1 MLSFYSSQ
9 VSFQFVVF
17 TRFILGCNS
26 LFSARLRLDRGL
38 IPVVRDAHVPAALL
52 KLWLRSLPEPLL
64 PDAFYSRCLAVCD
77 QPEEACRIVEL
88 LPAVNRF
95 VLAKLL
101 ELLQVI
107 SFC

>member
-1 MLSFYSSQ
+1 MS
-9 VSFQFVVF
+9 VW
-17 TRFILGCNS
+17 IL
-26 LFSARLRLDRGL
+26 ARLRLDRGL

-64 PDAFYSRCLAVCD
+64 PDAFYSRSLNVCD

-101 ELLQVI
+101 DLLQVSCNI
-107 SFC
+107 YYEVIVFTVKYLFWKICRIL